1 MRKIGNEQGAILV
14 LSLLILLVV
23 SVIGMAALG
32 TTTYQAT
39 LSGNKRISEQAF
51 YSSEAGIN
59 EFVGRFREGAGS
71 EIKDTAPSDPNWR
84 LYVSPDSTKAA
95 TVGYVS
101 NQPQPSFCSKPPEHI
116 GFCRGGE
123 T

>member
-1 MRKIGNEQGAILV
+1 MLEILLYRKVNRMRKIGNEQGAILV

-59 EFVGRFREGAGS
+59 EFVGRFREG
-71 EIKDTAPSDPNWR
+71 
-84 LYVSPDSTKAA
+84 
-95 TVGYVS
+95 
-101 NQPQPSFCSKPPEHI
+101 
-116 GFCRGGE
+116 
-123 T
+123 